1 MVVEWSIQDN
11 KYLFA
16 SAGERGGGNIA
27 QDVKH
32 PGSIIRINL
41 DGSSPKDNPKYKGKH
56 DWLSEIYQI
65 GVRNLKA

>member
-1 MVVEWSIQDN
+1 MVIQDN

-27 QDVKH
+27 QDVTKH

-41 DGSSPKDNPKYKGKH
+41 DGST
-56 DWLSEIYQI
+56 
-65 GVRNLKA
+65 